1 MHQRGYA
8 VKRNLREAHIQPM
21 LSVGGLEWVN
31 GAYLALVVLPVPGGP
46 SNKTALGL
54 LSL

>member
-8 VKRNLREAHIQPM
+8 VKRNLREAHIQM
-21 LSVGGLEWVN
+21 LSVGGLGRVN